1 MVKINA
7 QTGSEHKMATWN
19 ELGYAA
25 AREANERMRRD
36 SEINRQL
43 TTNDLLREIRD
54 LLKDVLKE
62 LRKD

>member
-1 MVKINA
+1 M
-7 QTGSEHKMATWN
+7 STWN